1 MRDQFKTWLSQQNI
15 SQLTQ
20 EMQLQRA
27 ERIERAYGD
36 LDDLFDA
43 DRLAGVMATFA
54 FSKADEKASRGNPS
68 KLPIDGDLY
77 NNLSTYRSTLNRYI
91 RFRDALAGDNTT
103 GEWGPAVAFTVI
115 SQFFGPPRTPPT
127 KKMAAWETRS
137 GRELALVLDAA
148 KSVTVWSEQP
158 PEAEPRW
165 QVSHYPSTRSRHSNL
180 ASAAPQLAAPNEAW
194 ATQIASADDLSD
206 FLAWYDEVQGAQLN
220 LDPEALEAARAEFL
234 RLYPGFQDFQG
245 EGVRPS
251 QEGPNYDRDERAYK
265 DELRAIFE
273 DRVMPLA
280 RAKFEGGD
288 LGAES
293 LTGAFYEVMTKA
305 LPITREQP
313 NLLNWRALAP
323 LKPDGGLHAPIFD
336 EELAH
341 LLFAPEDQFDRLDR
355 FVSRIG
361 EGLHSVGINSGY
373 LDMARSMGT
382 AALMLADPQHAMIVR
397 FELIEN
403 ALKRLCHR
411 RLAVYPEGAGR
422 YRIALALANGLFTH
436 MQDVWAWRPRDLMD
450 VQGFLWVTRTLDAP
464 TQTTAAHAEEAIMVD
479 GQRSLAR
486 DPQNLIL
493 YGPPGTGKT
502 YKTAYKAVE
511 ICDGEAPIDREAVM
525 ARYRSLVEAKRIS
538 FVTFHQ
544 SYAYEDFVEGLRPS
558 EEGAVGD
565 DEAAR
570 GGFSLRVHQGVF
582 TEIAERARSNRGK
595 VRPTEH
601 LDRDRGVFKM
611 SLGRSGHPE
620 DDKIYRD
627 AIEGGYIVLGYGGEI
642 DWSGPQYDK
651 WSSILERWRQVDS
664 KATGNDPNVTQT
676 YSFRTDMKVGDL
688 VVVSEG
694 NKAFRAIGEVTGD
707 YYYEGGYLNTYNHRR
722 SVNWLW
728 TTETNLPV
736 ERIYGK
742 GFSQVSVYR
751 MNDRN
756 IQWDE
761 LERIVIGA
769 DETKLVGEPEPY
781 VLIIDEIN
789 RANVS
794 KVFGELITLIEPDKR
809 ENRQN
814 ALIATLPYSKRP
826 FSVPANLHII
836 GTMNTADRSISLL
849 DTALRRRFD
858 FEELMPDPGLLKEA
872 SAATGED
879 LESILATLNARIEY
893 LFDREHQI
901 GHAFF
906 IGRRSRS
913 EVDMVMRKKVI
924 PLLTEYFYEDWN
936 KVRLV
941 LGESKDAG
949 SFITRSKLSAP
960 KGLEDPSDEPRWR
973 YSVNETFPADAYEQL
988 KS

>member
-1 MRDQFKTWLSQQNI
+1 
-15 SQLTQ
+15 
-20 EMQLQRA
+20 MQVQRA
-27 ERIERAYGD
+27 ERIERSYGD
-36 LDDLFDA
+36 LDQIFDA
-43 DRLAGVMATFA
+43 DRLEGVLATLA
-54 FSKADEKASRGNPS
+54 FSRSDEKANKGNPS

-77 NNLSTYRSTLNRYI
+77 NNLSTYRSSLNRYI
-91 RFRDALAGDNTT
+91 RFRDALGGHESA
-103 GEWGPAVAFTVI
+103 GEWGPSVAFELI
-115 SQFFGPPRTPPT
+115 SQFLGPPRTPPT
-127 KKMAAWETRS
+127 KKLAAWETGS
-137 GRELALVLDAA
+137 GRELALVLDAV
-148 KSVTVWSEQP
+148 KSVTVWTEQP
-158 PEAEPRW
+158 PQSEPRW
-165 QVSHYPSTRSRHSNL
+165 QVAHYPPTRSRHSNL
-180 ASAAPQLAAPNEAW
+180 ASAAPQLATPNEAW

-206 FLAWYDEVQGAQLN
+206 FLDWYDAVEGASLS
-220 LDPEALEAARAEFL
+220 LDPHALKAARAEFI
-234 RLYPGFQDFQG
+234 RIFPGFQDFRS
-245 EGVRPS
+245 ESDRPAEPGS
-251 QEGPNYDRDERAYK
+251 NYYKVERAYK

-273 DRVMPLA
+273 ERVLPLA
-280 RAKFEGGD
+280 RGKIEGVE
-288 LGAES
+288 LGAGL
-293 LTGAFYEVMTKA
+293 LTNAFYEVMTKT
-305 LPITREQP
+305 LPVTGETP

-323 LKPDGGLHAPIFD
+323 LKPDGGVPALIFD
-336 EELAH
+336 EELAR
-341 LLFAPEDQFDRLDR
+341 LLGGSEDQFDRIDR
-355 FVSRIG
+355 FVSKIG
-361 EGLHSVGINSGY
+361 DALHTAGINSGY
-373 LDMARSMGT
+373 MDMARAIGT

-411 RLAVYPEGAGR
+411 RLAVYAEGAGR
-422 YRIALALANGLFTH
+422 YRIALALANALFTH
-436 MQDVWAWRPRDLMD
+436 MQDVWAWAPRDLID
-450 VQGFLWVTRTLDAP
+450 VQGFLWTTRSLDTL
-464 TQTTAAHAEEAIMVD
+464 TQATAARTEEPTMVD
-479 GQRSLAR
+479 KYPTIAR
-486 DPQNLIL
+486 EPQNLIL

-502 YKTAYKAVE
+502 YRTASKAVE
-511 ICDGEAPIDREAVM
+511 ICDGEANAPPDREALM
-525 ARYRSLVEAKRIS
+525 ARYRSLIEAKRIS

-565 DEAAR
+565 DESAR

-582 TEIAERARSNRGK
+582 TEIAERARSNRGR

-601 LDRDRGVFKM
+601 LDRNRGVFKM

-642 DWSGPQYDK
+642 DWSGHQYDK
-651 WSSILERWRQVDS
+651 WSSILERWRQIDS
-664 KATGNDPNVTQT
+664 QATGNDPNITQT

-707 YYYEGGYLNTYNHRR
+707 YYYEGGYLGAYNHRR
-722 SVNWLW
+722 PVKWIW
-728 TTETNLPV
+728 TSDTNLPV

-809 ENRQN
+809 ENQPN
-814 ALIATLPYSKRP
+814 ALVATLPYSKRP
-826 FSVPANLHII
+826 FSVPENLHII

-858 FEELMPDPGLLKEA
+858 FEELMPDPDVLQDA
-872 SAATGED
+872 SDATGVD
-879 LESILATLNARIEY
+879 LKSVLAALNARIEY

-906 IGRRSRS
+906 IGCRSRDD
-913 EVDMVMRKKVI
+913 VDKAMRRKII

-941 LGESKDAG
+941 LGEFKDAG
-949 SFITRSKLSAP
+949 SFITRERLSTP

-973 YSVNETFPADAYEQL
+973 YSVNATFSADAYEQL